1 MILQSWLFLLI
12 SAETILGYCSLNK
25 EEYTAKVKFIREGFE
40 KRVRR
45 AGQTGLTVTCYPQLY
60 REEPTGNLAE
70 ESEICACRP
79 GLELMCAVIQQVPVK
94 PCNTD
99 DVFYSHHSPYY
110 SPYRGGCV
118 CYSGDFICAKEDYT
132 KGFKRDQI
140 PTGELRE
147 AASLTMIPAAPEPL
161 DGVHLFMGYSR
172 KDAKVL
178 MEGRQKVSD
187 RVASTEEEEQEEVL
201 STVQQAVSYFTSNNN
216 KVREKTTTCSW

>member
-1 MILQSWLFLLI
+1 MRVHGWQSD
-12 SAETILGYCSLNK
+12 NDN
-25 EEYTAKVKFIREGFE
+25 
-40 KRVRR
+40 
-45 AGQTGLTVTCYPQLY
+45 PQLY
-60 REEPTGNLAE
+60 REEPSGNLAE

-79 GLELMCAVIQQVPVK
+79 GLKLVCSVIKQVPGK
-94 PCNTD
+94 PCNTE
-99 DVFYSHHSPYY
+99 DVFYSHDSPYY

-140 PTGELRE
+140 PTGLVQKSRSEVQVLF
-147 AASLTMIPAAPEPL
+147 LAPEPL
-161 DGVHLFMGYSR
+161 EGVHLFLGYSR

-187 RVASTEEEEQEEVL
+187 RVAGTEEEQREEVI

-216 KVREKTTTCSW
+216 KVRQKTFY